1 MNRASLTPRSVD
13 LAGLVICVAVIAAFY
28 FLAAGPLVS
37 QSLDARSAAQSVK
50 AEKDQINRLTASL
63 RQTRLAANLTTEK
76 LRQFGDSLDRADS
89 VNDRI
94 SSLVELAKSLGLQ
107 LTETTPG
114 APRPGKEYDAVPVR
128 LGGRGTLAAI
138 ASFLDTLHT
147 KQSDVAI
154 ETLDI
159 RGGTAGSREN
169 NAGVEFS
176 LLLTSYVEHAAPD
189 AHDAHD
195 AHDAQSEHDAQDGQS
210 TSPAPAGPAAGSAG
224 APSPPTN

>member
-1 MNRASLTPRSVD
+1 MNRASLTPRTVD
-13 LAGLVICVAVIAAFY
+13 LAGLSLCLAVIAAFH

-37 QSLDARSAAQSVK
+37 QSLDARSASQSVK

-63 RQTRLAANLTTEK
+63 RQTRLAANMTTEK
-76 LRQFGDSLDRADS
+76 LRRFGDSLQRADS

-94 SSLVELAKSLGLQ
+94 SALVELAKSLGLQ
-107 LTETTPG
+107 LAETTPG
-114 APRPGKEYDAVPVR
+114 APRPGKEYDAIPVR

-138 ASFLDTLHT
+138 ASFLDTLHG

-159 RGGTAGSREN
+159 RAGTAGSREN

-189 AHDAHD
+189 ARD
-195 AHDAQSEHDAQDGQS
+195 AHDAQPEHDAQDGQS
-210 TSPAPAGPAAGSAG
+210 TSPAPAGPAAGNAG

>member
-1 MNRASLTPRSVD
+1 MNRSSLTPRSVD
-13 LAGLVICVAVIAAFY
+13 VAGLSLCLAVLAAFY

-50 AEKDQINRLTASL
+50 AEKDQINLLTASL
-63 RQTRLAANLTTEK
+63 RQTRLAANMTAEK
-76 LRQFGDSLDRADS
+76 LRKFGDSLDRADS

-107 LTETTPG
+107 LAETTPG
-114 APRPGKEYDAVPVR
+114 TPRPGKEFDAIPVR

-147 KQSDVAI
+147 RQSDVAI

-159 RGGTAGSREN
+159 RGGAAGSREN
-169 NAGVEFS
+169 NSGVEFS
-176 LLLTSYVEHAAPD
+176 LLLTSYVEHAAPANPAANDAQVARD
-189 AHDAHD
+189 AH
-195 AHDAQSEHDAQDGQS
+195 
-210 TSPAPAGPAAGSAG
+210 AASAG
-224 APSPPTN
+224 APAPIPPETP